1 MEKRFRRLDVSLLED
16 LSKVLDVS
24 ILGIAICIVL
34 YIGYLNIIHYINLNK
49 TYTYETQEQ
58 ERNK

>member
-1 MEKRFRRLDVSLLED
+1 MEKRFRR
-16 LSKVLDVS
+16 LDVS